1 MNRSTLLAAPLVLLA
16 VATSASA
23 QDVPFTLFRDGA
35 FAPSQAVSGN
45 KLIRSQAELRQA
57 GLQRLMPVGGSFD
70 FDKESLI
77 AVVMQHQSNGGIT
90 VGVESVQRRM
100 FGSQPTLEIKVR
112 VRRPGPGMSAPKV
125 TTRPFALV
133 RIAAT
138 TLRARFI
145 DAGPSGPGGGG
156 GLLPPGQMPFHVVNH
171 GSQASS
177 SLPTGNVFVDSAAGL
192 ASSGLASLVPNPSSI
207 NWSSEQ
213 LAILVMPQQSS
224 GGVSIAVKRVRRHIT
239 PFTTPGGASGGGLHY
254 EVEFEVLRAMAG
266 GGMTTVMTR
275 PFQVIRFSRGRAVFK
290 ELNPAPAPL
299 LPPGQLPFHVVAEGD
314 QANFNLTSGQ
324 FLIRSASELFSSGM
338 SSLVPTPNAIRWDQE
353 MVAILLMDVKT
364 RAGYG
369 VAVKKVM
376 QRITPFSTPGG
387 ALGGAR
393 HLEIQ
398 YETTRPTP
406 SGGFAATVMNRP
418 FQVVRLPRSSRAV
431 FKEIASAGTTFS
443 GTVRVQRAFGGVTL
457 VTLESGSERFYLS
470 PRSFAQSLAPLAGQ
484 TVSIDADRNPNVPS
498 FLTAKSLI
506 SPEAFNGSGIVQGS
520 ASAPTLLAQGGT
532 LRLEGRLA
540 SSIGEHAMARML
552 QGVEGFRFNDGRLLV
567 TQFQATVRHAATVTM
582 NRRRVNRLQPGETVT
597 VTGRS
602 RSGKSM
608 IVEPAQGAGGYVTA
622 WRLNLGTSPFVL
634 TPSMPPVNP
643 PSSGVTGALGGA
655 SGQ

>member
-1 MNRSTLLAAPLVLLA
+1 MNRFTLLSAPLLLLA
-16 VATSASA
+16 VAASASA

-35 FAPSQAVSGN
+35 IAPAQAVSGN
-45 KLIRSQAELRQA
+45 SVIRSQAELRQA
-57 GLQRLMPVGGSFD
+57 GLERLMPVGGSFD
-70 FDKESLI
+70 FDKESLV
-77 AVVMQHQSNGGIT
+77 ALVMQHQSNGGISI
-90 VGVESVQRRM
+90 GVESIQLRM
-100 FGSQPTLEIKVR
+100 SGSQPTLEVKVR

-138 TLRARFI
+138 TMRARFI

-156 GLLPPGQMPFHVVNH
+156 GLLPPGQMPFHVVAH
-171 GSQASS
+171 GNQASAN
-177 SLPTGNVFVDSAAGL
+177 LPSGNVFVTSAAEL

-224 GGVSIAVKRVRRHIT
+224 GGVTIAVKSIRRHIT
-239 PFTTPGGASGGGLHY
+239 PFTTPGGAPGGGLHY
-254 EVEFEVLRAMAG
+254 EVKFEVLRAVG
-266 GGMTTVMTR
+266 GGATTTVMTR
-275 PFQVIRFSRGRAVFK
+275 PFQVIRFSRGRAVFT
-290 ELNPAPAPL
+290 ELNAGPGPGPGSL

-314 QANFNLTSGQ
+314 QADFNLTSGQ
-324 FLIRSASELFSSGM
+324 FVIRSASELASSGLA
-338 SSLVPTPNAIRWDQE
+338 SLVPTPSSIRWDQE
-353 MVAILLMDVKT
+353 MLAILLMDVKT

-376 QRITPFSTPGG
+376 QLITPFGGPGG
-387 ALGGAR
+387 GPSGSFR

-398 YETTRPTP
+398 YETTRPAP

-431 FKEIASAGTTFS
+431 FKELASAATTFT

-457 VTLESGSERFYLS
+457 VTLESGSDRFYLS

-484 TVSIDADRNPNVPS
+484 TVTIDADRNPNVPS

-506 SPEAFNGSGIVQGS
+506 SPEAFSGQGIVQGS
-520 ASAPTLLAQGGT
+520 ASAPTLLAQGRT

-540 SSIGEHAMARML
+540 SSIGQHGMARMIE
-552 QGVEGFRFNDGRLLV
+552 GVEGFRFDDGRLLV
-567 TQFQATVRHAATVTM
+567 TQFRALAATS
-582 NRRRVNRLQPGETVT
+582 RPGV
-597 VTGRS
+597 
-602 RSGKSM
+602 
-608 IVEPAQGAGGYVTA
+608 
-622 WRLNLGTSPFVL
+622 
-634 TPSMPPVNP
+634 
-643 PSSGVTGALGGA
+643 
-655 SGQ
+655 